1 MYSSYNMYVYYVRQW
16 FPPWLI
22 PSKHSKVGSMSIT
35 HITSLSQLDA
45 ILDKSRT
52 KLTVV
57 DFHATWCG
65 PCHAI
70 APAYE
75 ALSKQY
81 SSVNFLKCDVD
92 AAQDVARRYAVGV
105 MPTFL
110 FLKGQTKVDEVK
122 GANKA
127 ALENALRKHSSGQGS
142 GSSFSGR
149 GQSLDSSTQPQP
161 QTSRNDDSE
170 APLVNIDPQVKKLLY
185 FLGAY
190 LLFWYL
196 SR

>member
-1 MYSSYNMYVYYVRQW
+1 
-16 FPPWLI
+16 
-22 PSKHSKVGSMSIT
+22 MSIT
-35 HITSLSQLDA
+35 HITSLSQLDD

-92 AAQDVARRYAVGV
+92 AAQDVAKRYAVGV

-127 ALENALRKHSSGQGS
+127 ALENALRKHSSES
-142 GSSFSGR
+142 TPAAFSGR
-149 GQSLDSSTQPQP
+149 GQSLGGSSTQPQ
-161 QTSRNDDSE
+161 TSRDGDSE
-170 APLVNIDPQVKKLLY
+170 ASLINLDPQVKKLLY
-185 FLGAY
+185 FVGAY
-190 LLFWYL
+190 ILFWYL

>member
-1 MYSSYNMYVYYVRQW
+1 MGVRLLCKTVVSL
-16 FPPWLI
+16 PNLGENGPWTLDQ
-22 PSKHSKVGSMSIT
+22 MSIT
-35 HITSLSQLDA
+35 HITSLSQLNA
-45 ILDKSRT
+45 ILDKSQT

-75 ALSKQY
+75 AFSKQY
-81 SSVNFLKCDVD
+81 LSVNFLKCDVD
-92 AAQDVARRYAVGV
+92 AAQEVAGRYGV
-105 MPTFL
+105 RAMPTFL

-127 ALENALRKHSSGQGS
+127 ALENALRKHSSGS
-142 GSSFSGR
+142 TSAAFSGK
-149 GQSLDSSTQPQP
+149 GQSLSGSSTQPP
-161 QTSRNDDSE
+161 TSRSDDSE
-170 APLVNIDPQVKKLLY
+170 GSLVNFDPQVKKLLY

>member
-1 MYSSYNMYVYYVRQW
+1 MT
-16 FPPWLI
+16 
-22 PSKHSKVGSMSIT
+22 IT

-45 ILDKSRT
+45 ILDKSQT

-75 ALSKQY
+75 ALSRQY

-92 AAQDVARRYAVGV
+92 AAQDVARRYSVGV

-122 GANKA
+122 GANKV
-127 ALENALRKHSSGQGS
+127 ALENALRKHSSGSAGAA
-142 GSSFSGR
+142 FSGR
-149 GQSLDSSTQPQP
+149 GQSLTGSSTQP
-161 QTSRNDDSE
+161 QTSRNDDS
-170 APLVNIDPQVKKLLY
+170 AASLVNLDPQAKKLLY

>member
-1 MYSSYNMYVYYVRQW
+1 MA
-16 FPPWLI
+16 
-22 PSKHSKVGSMSIT
+22 IT
-35 HITSLSQLDA
+35 HITSLAQLDGV
-45 ILDKSRT
+45 LSKSPE
-52 KLTVV
+52 KLTVI

-81 SSVNFLKCDVD
+81 ANVNFLKCDVD
-92 AAQDVARRYAVGV
+92 AAQDVGGRYSISA
-105 MPTFL
+105 MPTFV
-110 FLKGQTKVDEVK
+110 FLKGQTKVDQVR

-127 ALENALRKHSSGQGS
+127 AIESALQKHSSGS
-142 GSSFSGR
+142 TSTAFSGR
-149 GQSLDSSTQPQP
+149 GQSLGGPSTAPSP
-161 QTSRNDDSE
+161 PHVE
-170 APLVNIDPQVKKLLY
+170 APLINIDPQVKKLLY
-185 FLGAY
+185 FFGAY

>member
-1 MYSSYNMYVYYVRQW
+1 
-16 FPPWLI
+16 
-22 PSKHSKVGSMSIT
+22 VGVCLLCKTIVTLPGREGKDLGTDSRSMSIT

-81 SSVNFLKCDVD
+81 LSVNFLKCDVD
-92 AAQDVARRYAVGV
+92 AAQEVARRYAVGV

-127 ALENALRKHSSGQGS
+127 ALENALRKHSSGTTS
-142 GSSFSGR
+142 AAFSGK
-149 GQSLDSSTQPQP
+149 GQSLGGSSTQPP
-161 QTSRNDDSE
+161 TSGNDDSE
-170 APLVNIDPQVKKLLY
+170 GLLVNFDPQVKKLLY

>member
-1 MYSSYNMYVYYVRQW
+1 
-16 FPPWLI
+16 
-22 PSKHSKVGSMSIT
+22 MSIT

-45 ILDKSRT
+45 ILAKSPT
-52 KLTVV
+52 NLTVV

-92 AAQDVARRYAVGV
+92 AAQEVARRYGV
-105 MPTFL
+105 RAMPTFI

-127 ALENALRKHSSGQGS
+127 ALENTLKAHSSGTTS
-142 GSSFSGR
+142 AAFSGK
-149 GQSLDSSTQPQP
+149 GQSLGGSSTQPP
-161 QTSRNDDSE
+161 TSRNDDSE
-170 APLVNIDPQVKKLLY
+170 GSLVNFDPQVKKLLY

>member
-1 MYSSYNMYVYYVRQW
+1 
-16 FPPWLI
+16 
-22 PSKHSKVGSMSIT
+22 MSIT

-75 ALSKQY
+75 ALSRQY
-81 SSVNFLKCDVD
+81 LSVNFFKCDVD

-110 FLKGQTKVDEVK
+110 FLKGQAKVDEVK

-127 ALENALRKHSSGQGS
+127 ALENALRKHTS
-142 GSSFSGR
+142 GSTPAAFSGR
-149 GQSLDSSTQPQP
+149 GQSLGSSSAQA
-161 QTSRNDDSE
+161 QTSRNDVSE
-170 APLVNIDPQVKKLLY
+170 ASWVNVDPQVKKLLY
-185 FLGAY
+185 FVGAY